1 MRDEFYPAKIL
12 FRIGFGRNI
21 VYFITIRMV
30 HFLAKNIDRESVNEL
45 IKVLGQE
52 TELYS
57 EILNI
62 TKNKTNTIVGG
73 KVAELENMVKLEQSL
88 LLKMGKLETLRE
100 QLLDKISAQ
109 IGVKPSELTL
119 SQLYKHLDEQDV
131 QDLKK
136 HQNKMT
142 AIVSEVKNS
151 NDLNSKLI
159 KNSLDYINFSINL
172 LTEMNSVNNSY
183 GFDGNSSNSKKRNIF
198 DVKL

>member
-1 MRDEFYPAKIL
+1 M
-12 FRIGFGRNI
+12 
-21 VYFITIRMV
+21 
-30 HFLAKNIDRESVNEL
+30 AKNIDRESVNEL
-45 IKVLGQE
+45 IKILGLE

-57 EILNI
+57 EILNV
-62 TKNKTNTIVGG
+62 TKNKTNTIVEG

-88 LLKMGKLETLRE
+88 LLKMGKLESLRE
-100 QLLDKISAQ
+100 QAIDKISVQ

-119 SQLYKHLDEQDV
+119 SQLFKHLDDGDV
-131 QDLKK
+131 QALKK
-136 HQNKMT
+136 HQDKIS
-142 AIVSEVKNS
+142 AIVNEVRSS

-172 LTEMNSVNNSY
+172 LTEINSVNNSY

>member
-1 MRDEFYPAKIL
+1 ML

-21 VYFITIRMV
+21 ALYIYFITIRMV
-30 HFLAKNIDRESVNEL
+30 YFLAKNIDRESVNEL
-45 IKVLGQE
+45 IIVLGQE
-52 TELYS
+52 TELYT

-62 TKNKTNTIVGG
+62 TKNKTNTIVEG

-100 QLLDKISAQ
+100 QSIDKISAQ

-131 QDLKK
+131 QALKK
-136 HQNKMT
+136 HQNKMA
-142 AIVSEVKNS
+142 AIVNEVKNS

>member
-1 MRDEFYPAKIL
+1 
-12 FRIGFGRNI
+12 
-21 VYFITIRMV
+21 MV

-62 TKNKTNTIVGG
+62 TKNKTNTIVEG

-131 QDLKK
+131 EALKK